1 MSKQSELEHIL
12 KLYESIL
19 TNQHLEEASS
29 SSSDLF
35 DGKDVK
41 IPADGAHGGQSGWQS
56 NNAWDIPASPDTA
69 VYAIASGKVITL
81 KNYGTDVTET
91 KGKRLYGYGFT
102 VDSDNNLPDV
112 YYTHLKTVSVKK
124 GDNIQCGQFLGYVM
138 KSPESVNYDHVHIGV
153 ETGNIRQFLN
163 DDGSI
168 KCAKGQKLS
177 GYEVDS
183 PPSSGE
189 EETSSGEQVQTS
201 KTKKSNLDIDM
212 GKYGT
217 LIPDFANKAVG
228 MLKANLGLTEQL
240 SEEIL
245 ESLELILNNKSVVN
259 ETALISPLDK
269 TVAGSGFGPR
279 WGKFHQGVDLAANA
293 AEVKAPA
300 DGVVV
305 KTAADEYPCGGTIV
319 IDHAG
324 GFRTGFCH
332 MQKLNV
338 SQGQRVKQGDIIGIS
353 GGGAGDT
360 GRGKSDGRH
369 LHFTLRKDGQLVNP
383 MDYIDK
389 SGVVM
394 TGEVPQSTSDSSSGT
409 SSDTTDNST
418 SGTTITKK
426 SNLDIDM
433 GKYGNTIPD
442 FASKALGQLTA
453 GLGLKEQSSKGKEKF
468 FLQFCNVTQKQVKNG
483 EQVSSGSLL
492 GKTDEDVKVSK
503 MDSLGN
509 RVKLKKGDL
518 VLGKDT
524 KEYLGV
530 ITIPKDSNSKI
541 KSPVSGV
548 IIEKFNS
555 SCKNQILIEY
565 YVGQDIVKSERG
577 KQKDPTFTDPLLG
590 AILTA
595 PLAAFKDQYD
605 DSGQLKQ
612 KRFGY
617 AGERV
622 DPWVKD
628 LIVKPFKS
636 IGNLYRKE
644 NTEEEER
651 KKKKVNE
658 NIEKIKKL
666 MK

>member
-1 MSKQSELEHIL
+1 
-12 KLYESIL
+12 L

-369 LHFTLRKDGQLVNP
+369 LHFTLRKGGQLVNP

-418 SGTTITKK
+418 SGMTITKK

-483 EQVSSGSLL
+483 EQVSSGTLL
-492 GKTDEDVKVSK
+492 GKTDEDVQVTK

-518 VLGKDT
+518 VLGKNT

-548 IIEKFNS
+548 VIEKFNS
-555 SCKNQILIEY
+555 SCKNQILIEF

-628 LIVKPFKS
+628 AIVKPFKA

>member
-1 MSKQSELEHIL
+1 MSKQNELEHIL

-177 GYEVDS
+177 GYEVGS
-183 PPSSGE
+183 SPSSEEGE
-189 EETSSGEQVQTS
+189 KS
-201 KTKKSNLDIDM
+201 KEGQEVKSTTKKSNLDIDM
-212 GKYGT
+212 GKYGNT
-217 LIPDFANKAVG
+217 IPDFAMKALG
-228 MLKANLGLTEQL
+228 ILKPNLGLTEE
-240 SEEIL
+240 SSKDIL
-245 ESLELILNNKSVVN
+245 QSFDTILNNKSIVK
-259 ETALISPLDK
+259 EAALISPLDQ
-269 TVAGSGFGPR
+269 TIAGSGFGQR
-279 WGKFHQGVDLAANA
+279 WGKLHNGVDLAANA
-293 AEVKAPA
+293 ANVKAPA
-300 DGVVV
+300 EGVVV
-305 KTAADEYPCGGTIV
+305 KTAVDEYPCGGTIV

-332 MQKLNV
+332 MQKINV
-338 SQGQRVKQGDIIGIS
+338 RQGQRVNQGDIIGIS
-353 GGGAGDT
+353 GGGKDDPGQ
-360 GRGKSDGRH
+360 GRSDGRH

-389 SGVVM
+389 NNVIM
-394 TGEVPQSTSDSSSGT
+394 TGEVPSSSTDT
-409 SSDTTDNST
+409 STDTSTDST
-418 SGTTITKK
+418 TGNTTTKK

-442 FASKALGQLTA
+442 FASKAVSMLKPN
-453 GLGLKEQSSKGKEKF
+453 LGLTEQTSKGKEQF
-468 FLQFCNVTQKQVKNG
+468 VLQFCNVTQKLTKNG
-483 EQVSSGSLL
+483 QQVSLGTVL
-492 GKTDEDVKVSK
+492 GKTDEDVQVSK
-503 MDSLGN
+503 LDSLGN
-509 RVKLKKGDL
+509 RVRLKKGDL
-518 VLGKDT
+518 DLGKNL

-548 IIEKFNS
+548 VVERYNS

-565 YVGQDIVKSERG
+565 SVGKDKDIEKPQRG
-577 KQKDPTFTDPLLG
+577 STKDPSFTDPLLG

-595 PLAAFKDQYD
+595 PLAAFKDKFD
-605 DSGQLKQ
+605 DSGNLTQ
-612 KRFGY
+612 KRYGY

-628 LIVKPFKS
+628 LIVKPFKK
-636 IGNLYRKE
+636 IGNLYKKE